1 MPKKR
6 TSSILL
12 YIIICLEF
20 FMKKKEIKI
29 NFHSGKVD
37 LNTILQRIVSTKL
50 EEHFDMSMG
59 ENLGKIKRKAVKQL

>member
-1 MPKKR
+1 
-6 TSSILL
+6 
-12 YIIICLEF
+12 
-20 FMKKKEIKI
+20 MKKKEIKI